1 MAGILALDESPGME
15 KVYAIAITEKDLANR
30 FADRLAVYP
39 GLCRPPKGYVSMLPV
54 GTPIRSDG
62 RIQHWKTYLNHLSV
76 LYPEM
81 VEWRE
86 ILFWHDP
93 P

>member
-1 MAGILALDESPGME
+1 ME
-15 KVYAIAITEKDLANR
+15 KVYAIAITETDLAKR

-39 GLCRPPKGYVSMLPV
+39 GLCRPPKWYVSMLPV

-62 RIQHWKTYLNHLSV
+62 RIQHWKKYLDNLSV

-81 VEWRE
+81 VDWRE
-86 ILFWHDP
+86 IIFWHDP

>member
-1 MAGILALDESPGME
+1 ME
-15 KVYAIAITEKDLANR
+15 KVYAIAITEKNLANR

-62 RIQHWKTYLNHLSV
+62 RIQHWQKYLNHLSV
-76 LYPEM
+76 RYPEM
-81 VEWRE
+81 VEWCE
-86 ILFWHDP
+86 IRFWHDP